1 MSQRAVRTF
10 CRVCEPACGLIAE
23 VVDGELAALKPDRD
37 HPITK
42 GFACH
47 KGLAGTRIH
56 HDPDRV
62 DQPLRRTDSG
72 GFEPVSWDTAIS
84 EIGQKLRAIVD
95 RHGPDSVAP
104 YIGNPTAF
112 NTLVG
117 PAFGAFFAQ
126 LGTRRVF
133 SSGTQDCAN
142 KFGGSEAV
150 FGSSTINPI
159 PDIEHTD
166 LLLIFGAN
174 PRISHWSFIAIA
186 DPMRALK
193 DARKRGAKIVFVNP
207 RKIESAPGV
216 GEVLQI
222 RPDTDVYLLAALL
235 NEIDAMGGFDES
247 VIRNHG
253 KHVHELRAFI
263 ARYPAERAARV
274 TGIPAASIRELA
286 GDIVRSKRASFQM
299 STGVNM
305 GRQGTI
311 AYWLLHMLSF
321 TTGNLDRRGG
331 NLLSLGFYP
340 NAKAGR
346 RAYEDGFVDTPFGR
360 LRKGTL
366 PGNLMADYITGA
378 KTTGAKTKAESPV
391 RAMIVVAGNPVLS
404 IGGGERLRA
413 ALESLELLVTID
425 LYRNATGEL
434 AHYVLPSADMYERQ
448 DVNITGLG
456 LQHRP
461 YIQFT
466 DRVVPPKFDR
476 REEWWIFAR
485 LSQAMGLRSP
495 LDQGDTPDLWGRTD
509 HMLRSRG
516 HSLEEVRSTE
526 HGLVLPALDET
537 DFYAQH
543 LQTSDKRVDCCPAG
557 FSEAIERVESQFR
570 ELEAEGT
577 GRLKLI
583 TLRDNYM
590 HNSWYQNLEGMKRGA
605 KDRNYLFMHPADAA
619 DRDLEDGAK
628 VRVWNDF
635 GSLQIELRTDDGLMR
650 GVVAMTHGWGNAR
663 TPGMTVANRTPGVN
677 SNALLPA
684 GPDSFDAL
692 SNQAFMTGVPVEL
705 AAI

>member
-1 MSQRAVRTF
+1 MSKREVRSF

-23 VVDGELAALKPDRD
+23 VVDGELTALRPDRE
-37 HPITK
+37 HPVTK

-47 KGLAGTRIH
+47 KGLAATQIH
-56 HDPDRV
+56 HDPDRL
-62 DQPLRRTDSG
+62 DFPMRRNGSG
-72 GFEPVSWDTAIS
+72 EFEPVSWDTAIS
-84 EIGQKLRAIVD
+84 EIGGKLRGIID
-95 RHGPDSVAP
+95 RHGPDSVAS

-142 KFGGSEAV
+142 KFAGSEAV

-159 PDIEHTD
+159 PDVDHTD

-186 DPMRALK
+186 DPMKALK

-207 RKIESAPGV
+207 RQIESAPGV

-235 NEIDAMGGFDES
+235 YEIDAVGGFDEA

-253 KHVHELRAFI
+253 KHLDELRAFI
-263 ARYPAERAARV
+263 RRYPAERAALV
-274 TGIPAASIRELA
+274 TGIAAESIRELA
-286 GDIVRSKRASFQM
+286 GEIAGSKRASFHM

-321 TTGNLDRRGG
+321 TTGNLDRTGG

-346 RAYEDGFVDTPFGR
+346 RAYEDGFIDSPYGR
-360 LRKGTL
+360 FRKGSL
-366 PGNLMADYITGA
+366 PGNLMAHYIT
-378 KTTGAKTKAESPV
+378 EVENPV
-391 RAMIVVAGNPVLS
+391 RAMLVVAGNPALS
-404 IGGGERLRA
+404 IGGGEKLRS

-425 LYRNATGEL
+425 LYRNATGQL
-434 AHYVLPSADMYERQ
+434 ADYVLPSADMYERE

-466 DRVVPPKFDR
+466 ERVVAPKFER
-476 REEWWIFAR
+476 REEWWIFAK
-485 LSQAMGLRSP
+485 LSQALGLRSP

-509 HMLRSRG
+509 HMLRSGG
-516 HSLEEVRSTE
+516 HSLDAVRATE
-526 HGLVLPALDET
+526 HGLLLPPLAET
-537 DFYAQH
+537 DFCEQH
-543 LQTSDKRVDCCPAG
+543 LQTNDNRVDCCPPG
-557 FSEAIERVESQFR
+557 FSEAIERVESQFA

-577 GRLKLI
+577 TRLKLI

-605 KDRNYLFMHPADAA
+605 KNRNYLYVNPKDASE
-619 DRDLEDGAK
+619 RDLDDGAK
-628 VRVWNDF
+628 VRVWNEF
-635 GSLQIELRTDDGLMR
+635 GSVQIEIRIDAGLMCD
-650 GVVAMTHGWGNAR
+650 VVALTHGWGNAR
-663 TPGMTVANRTPGVN
+663 TPGMSVANRTPGVN
-677 SNALLPA
+677 SNALLPS
-684 GPDSFDAL
+684 GPGSFDPL
-692 SNQAFMTGVPVEL
+692 SNQSFMTGVPVEVR
-705 AAI
+705 AI